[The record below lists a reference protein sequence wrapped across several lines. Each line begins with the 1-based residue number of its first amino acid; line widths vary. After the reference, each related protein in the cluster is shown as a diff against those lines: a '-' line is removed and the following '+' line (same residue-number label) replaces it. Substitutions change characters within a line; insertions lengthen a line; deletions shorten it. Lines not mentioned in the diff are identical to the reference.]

1 MSPINVRNLEQI
13 QEADSAARPSRL
25 SALVLA
31 ALASAAIV
39 TATVVMAKRKGPA
52 AVSSAD
58 PLAALVSSARAHVP
72 AESLERSEVTFP
84 GVLSDGAKPTTALAA
99 VKDARGRL
107 IAQPAPDATS
117 VPLAPP
123 PAMDRLPLAPLPVG
137 TLMGATSVTTEPKD
151 PLTALAADASR
162 VSEMADLAPAGMD
175 GGYQLQVASFKDLP
189 DADQLVAD
197 LRRRGHRAFR
207 QAAYVPERGLWHRVR
222 VGPFKSR
229 LEAQKY
235 KLEFERAERVSPFL
249 VDPQKVKQADEIR
262 AARVAAQDRR
272 SGRLPTPD

>member
-1 MSPINVRNLEQI
+1 
-13 QEADSAARPSRL
+13 
-25 SALVLA
+25 
-31 ALASAAIV
+31 
-39 TATVVMAKRKGPA
+39 
-52 AVSSAD
+52 
-58 PLAALVSSARAHVP
+58 
-72 AESLERSEVTFP
+72 
-84 GVLSDGAKPTTALAA
+84 
-99 VKDARGRL
+99 
-107 IAQPAPDATS
+107 
-117 VPLAPP
+117 
-123 PAMDRLPLAPLPVG
+123 
-137 TLMGATSVTTEPKD
+137 
-151 PLTALAADASR
+151 
-162 VSEMADLAPAGMD
+162 
-175 GGYQLQVASFKDLP
+175 P